1 MKHLLHALLALTL
14 LSAPLS
20 AHASTA
26 PSFTDTR
33 VQTNATITVASSATT
48 SAEVDLGGTE
58 IVGLQMP
65 AAFTGTTLKFLVST
79 ATGGTYQTL
88 TDGAGADV
96 SKTVA
101 QGKYVGIDP
110 TLFRGIRFVKL
121 VSGSSEGADR
131 VINVFSVPAK

>member
-1 MKHLLHALLALTL
+1 MSLAT
-14 LSAPLS
+14 
-20 AHASTA
+20 
-26 PSFTDTR
+26 SFSDTR
-33 VQTNATITVASSATT
+33 AQSTATITVASNATT

-58 IVGLQMP
+58 IVGLQLP
-65 AAFTGTTLKFLVST
+65 AAFTGTTLKFMVST
-79 ATGGTYQTL
+79 VSGGTYQTL

-131 VINVFSVPAK
+131 QIVIFSIPGK